1 MMIKRIGYFTGYSS
15 SGIQEA
21 LENALEKAGEHLH
34 FEVVETSCCHG
45 EERDRQYQVTLSTFA
60 E

>member
-1 MMIKRIGYFTGYSS
+1 MIIKKIGYFTGYSN

-21 LENALEKAGEHLH
+21 LENALEKAGDHLH
-34 FEVVETSCCHG
+34 FEVVETSCFQAG
-45 EERDRQYQVTLSTFA
+45 ENDREYQVTLSTYA